1 MGAFSLGELAVR
13 FGCELRGNPDTL
25 VERVGTLANAD
36 NQSVAFLSESRN
48 RRELSATRAAVVV
61 LDRAAAESCP
71 TAVLICDN
79 PRATFAR
86 ITTLLHPGPAHPP
99 GVHASAVVSPTARID
114 STAHIGPLAMVGDRA
129 VVGPRVYVGPRCIV
143 EEDVTLEEDV
153 RLIAS
158 VTLCYGVSIGART
171 VIQPGA
177 VIGGDGFGFAPEQG
191 RWVKVPQVGSVR
203 IGPDVEIGANT
214 TIDRGAIEDTVVEEG
229 VKLDNQIQLGHNV
242 RVGAHTVIAGCTG
255 ISGSTVVGKH
265 CIIGGACGIA
275 GHLTIGDRVIIT
287 GFGMVSRSLSGPG
300 VYSSGLP
307 ITESKVWRRQVARV
321 RNLESL
327 VQRVKKLEGVA
338 GSEQDEDDDRTDTT

>member
-1 MGAFSLGELAVR
+1 MAVSLGELAVR

-36 NQSVAFLSESRN
+36 SQSVAFLSESRN

-61 LDRAAAESCP
+61 LDRAAADSSP
-71 TAVLICDN
+71 TAALICDN

-86 ITTLLHPGPAHPP
+86 ITELLHPGPAHPP
-99 GVHASAVVSPTARID
+99 GVHPSAFVSPTARID

-143 EEDVTLEEDV
+143 EEDVTLDEDV

-158 VTLCYGVSIGART
+158 VTLCYGVTIGART

-255 ISGSTVVGKH
+255 ISGSTVIGKH

-275 GHLTIGDRVIIT
+275 GHLTIGDQVVIT
-287 GFGMVSRSLSGPG
+287 GFGMVSRSLAGPG

-338 GSEQDEDDDRTDTT
+338 GSEQQDEDDDRPDNT

>member
-1 MGAFSLGELAVR
+1 MAVSLRELAER
-13 FGCELRGNPDTL
+13 FGCELRGEPDAL

-36 NQSVAFLSESRN
+36 QHSVAFLSESRN
-48 RRELSATRAAVVV
+48 RRELTGTRAGVVV
-61 LDRAAAESCP
+61 LERAALDACP
-71 TAVLICDN
+71 TAALICEN

-86 ITTLLHPGPAHPP
+86 ITEFLHPRPRPPAGIHP
-99 GVHASAVVSPTARID
+99 SAVVSLTARVD
-114 STAHIGPLAMVGDRA
+114 SSAYIGALSTVGDRT
-129 VVGPRVYVGPRCIV
+129 VVGPRTYVGPRCTI
-143 EEDVTLEEDV
+143 EEDVALGEDV
-153 RLIAS
+153 YLVAS
-158 VTLCYGVSIGART
+158 VTLCYGVTIGART
-171 VIQPGA
+171 VIQPGV
-177 VIGGDGFGFAPEQG
+177 VIGGDGFGFAPEKG
-191 RWVKVPQVGSVR
+191 KWVKVPQVGSVR

-255 ISGSTVVGKH
+255 ISGSTVIGKH

-287 GFGMVSRSLSGPG
+287 GFGMVSRSLTGPG

-327 VQRVKKLEGVA
+327 VDRVKKLEGGA
-338 GSEQDEDDDRTDTT
+338 ASQQDEDDDGSDTA

>member
-1 MGAFSLGELAVR
+1 MAVSIGELAAR

-36 NQSVAFLSESRN
+36 GKSVAFLSESRN
-48 RRELSATRAAVVV
+48 RRELANTRAGVVV
-61 LDRAAAESCP
+61 LDAAAVDACP
-71 TAVLICDN
+71 TAALISKN
-79 PRATFAR
+79 PRVTFAR
-86 ITTLLHPGPAHPP
+86 ITELLHARPVPPP
-99 GVHASAVVSPTARID
+99 GVHPSAIVSPTARVD
-114 STAHIGPLAMVGDRA
+114 ATAHIGALSIVGDRA
-129 VVGPRVYVGPRCIV
+129 VIGPRVYVGQRCIV
-143 EEDVTLEEDV
+143 EEDVTLAEDV
-153 RLIAS
+153 LLVAG
-158 VTLCYGVSIGART
+158 VTLCHGVTIGART

-177 VIGGDGFGFAPEQG
+177 VIGADGFGFAPDQG
-191 RWVKVPQVGSVR
+191 KWVKVPQIGSVR

-242 RVGAHTVIAGCTG
+242 RIGAHTVIAGCTG

-275 GHLTIGDRVIIT
+275 GHITIGDHVVIT
-287 GFGMVSRSLSGPG
+287 GFGMVSRSLAGPG

-327 VQRVKKLEGVA
+327 VERVKKLEGAA
-338 GSEQDEDDDRTDTT
+338 GLQRDEDDDGRDTP

>member
-1 MGAFSLGELAVR
+1 M
-13 FGCELRGNPDTL
+13 TL
-25 VERVGTLANAD
+25 D
-36 NQSVAFLSESRN
+36 
-48 RRELSATRAAVVV
+48 
-61 LDRAAAESCP
+61 
-71 TAVLICDN
+71 
-79 PRATFAR
+79 
-86 ITTLLHPGPAHPP
+86 
-99 GVHASAVVSPTARID
+99 
-114 STAHIGPLAMVGDRA
+114 
-129 VVGPRVYVGPRCIV
+129 
-143 EEDVTLEEDV
+143 EDV

-158 VTLCYGVSIGART
+158 VTLCHGVTIGART

-255 ISGSTVVGKH
+255 ISGSTVIGKH

-275 GHLTIGDRVIIT
+275 GHLTIGDQVVIT
-287 GFGMVSRSLSGPG
+287 GFGMVSRSLAGPG

-338 GSEQDEDDDRTDTT
+338 GSEQDEDDDRPDNA